1 MRNIKQPNWQI
12 PHTVFLDMDGTL
24 LDLHFD
30 NHFWLDYLPQCL
42 AERDQRPVT
51 EVRQQLHERYQ
62 KMKGTLDWYCLD
74 YWSTALKIDIVA
86 LKREISDRI
95 AIREKAN
102 VEPFLQ
108 FLQDQQQRVVLL
120 TNAHRGSVDLKFQ
133 HVELADYFHRV
144 ISSHDL
150 GIPKE
155 KTGFWQALAQT
166 EAFNHQQSVFID
178 DNLDVLSNAQHYGIP
193 HLFAIHQPDSKQ
205 APKVTKPFV
214 AIECFSQLM
223 QKPENH

>member
-1 MRNIKQPNWQI
+1 MRNIKQPDWQI

-51 EVRQQLHERYQ
+51 EVRQQLHERYHT
-62 KMKGTLDWYCLD
+62 MKGTLDWYCLD
-74 YWSTALKIDIVA
+74 YWSTALKVDIVA
-86 LKREISDRI
+86 LKREISDLI
-95 AIREKAN
+95 AIREQAN

-108 FLQDQQQRVVLL
+108 FLHDRQQRVVLL

-133 HVELADYFHRV
+133 SVELAGYFHRV

-155 KTGFWQALAQT
+155 QAGFWQALAQT
-166 EAFNHQQSVFID
+166 EPFDQAHSVFID
-178 DNLDVLSNAQHYGIP
+178 DNIDVLNNAQHYGIA
-193 HLFAIHQPDSKQ
+193 HLFAIHQPDSQK
-205 APKVTKPFV
+205 APKDTTPFISV
-214 AIECFSQLM
+214 ECFSQLM
-223 QKPENH
+223 SKVC